1 MGEWT
6 KAWRGHAEEKQT
18 DAQPVMGRRSGGSTI
33 FCPRVVEEVF
43 CNQTTRPSS
52 ASASQPEHMEG
63 KSPRNNASKIGSRSR
78 RESSTPQYHP
88 GRRQPVCDQHVFES
102 IKLRDDFARP
112 GSGTDDYGQNPDRSI
127 VKTPVQ
133 TNQAPVRG
141 RAFARQRFRIG
152 TGVCRHQAINQTV
165 VAVLQAAHR
174 RQSRIVFN

>member
-1 MGEWT
+1 MSS
-6 KAWRGHAEEKQT
+6 
-18 DAQPVMGRRSGGSTI
+18 VFSTASMAK
-33 FCPRVVEEVF
+33 VF
-43 CNQTTRPSS
+43 CSQ
-52 ASASQPEHMEG
+52 ASRSDPANTDQPEHMEG
-63 KSPRNNASKIGSRSR
+63 KSSCNNASKVSSRSR